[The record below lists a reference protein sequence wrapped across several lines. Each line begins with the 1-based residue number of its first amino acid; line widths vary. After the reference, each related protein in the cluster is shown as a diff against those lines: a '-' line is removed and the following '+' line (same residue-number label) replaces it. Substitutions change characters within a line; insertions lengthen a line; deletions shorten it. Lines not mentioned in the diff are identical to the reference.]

1 MNHDPLSD
9 RLREWALPPP
19 AFDPAFAARVQTRLH
34 AGPSTGWSG
43 AFRLTAAAC
52 VLLGV
57 GMGVAGGLRAP
68 AGHSNEQLAAAYA
81 RSIDPL
87 LMTADARGG
96 HAHP

>member
-9 RLREWALPPP
+9 RLREWAPPPP
-19 AFDPAFAARVQTRLH
+19 AFDPAFSARVQARLR
-34 AGPSTGWSG
+34 AAPADWTA

-57 GMGVAGGLRAP
+57 GLGVAGGLRAP
-68 AGHSNEQLAAAYA
+68 AGHSNEQFAAAYA

-87 LMTADARGG
+87 LMAADARGG
-96 HAHP
+96 HVHP